1 MKQHKTLVN
10 EVLKKYPYLKCLKPY
25 IYYPWEWIKEKDG
38 VLYKELT
45 DGKEKSL
52 DNLLALQKR
61 PRNRSFLTSDNT
73 LNFWYSGGE
82 RTPLYNRPRMNEGY
96 AIFAVNRYKFIR
108 NYC

>member
-1 MKQHKTLVN
+1 M
-10 EVLKKYPYLKCLKPY
+10 
-25 IYYPWEWIKEKDG
+25 
-38 VLYKELT
+38 
-45 DGKEKSL
+45 
-52 DNLLALQKR
+52 QKR

-108 NYC
+108 NYCWQPGVPTGNRTPN

>member
-1 MKQHKTLVN
+1 M
-10 EVLKKYPYLKCLKPY
+10 
-25 IYYPWEWIKEKDG
+25 
-38 VLYKELT
+38 
-45 DGKEKSL
+45 
-52 DNLLALQKR
+52 QKR

-108 NYC
+108 NYCWQPGTPTGNRTQN